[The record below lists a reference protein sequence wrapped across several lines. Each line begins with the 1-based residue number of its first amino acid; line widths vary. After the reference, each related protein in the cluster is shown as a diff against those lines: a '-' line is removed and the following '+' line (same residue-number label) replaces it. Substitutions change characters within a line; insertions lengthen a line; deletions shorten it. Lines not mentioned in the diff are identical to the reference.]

1 MSEKYLIFGATG
13 SVGSSLA
20 EQLKN
25 SGNDIHLVARNESEV
40 KTIAEKLGCSYTV
53 ADVLEDGFIEKVK
66 SDINDIKGIA
76 YCVGSIDLK
85 PLRMVTEADMNKCMK
100 LNLYSAI
107 EAIKGFQ
114 ESLKKNKGSVVLFS
128 TVAAQRGFTNHTI
141 IASAKA
147 AVEGLTV
154 TLAAE
159 FAPNIRVNCIAP
171 SLSKSKIAEP
181 MLKNPAIA
189 EGIAKAHPLKRLGEG
204 KDSAAL
210 AKFLITEESSWVTGQ
225 VIAVAVALGAQ
236 DLFKN
241 LISGI
246 LVLVEKRFKIGDW
259 ILVEGIIEGIV
270 EKIGFRSTV
279 LRKFDKSLAIIP
291 NFQFA
296 ENAVINISETTNW
309 RIDWAITLQYD
320 TTVDQLKKIRNEIED
335 HINKNDDFDKAVG
348 VAVRVEKFS
357 DSSIDMRVRCFT
369 TSNSFSTWLEVKE
382 KLAIEIKQIVEGNKA
397 AFAFPSQSIY
407 IEKK

>member
-20 EQLKN
+20 EQLKK
-25 SGNDIHLVARNESEV
+25 SGSDIHLVARDESEV
-40 KTIAEKLGCSYTV
+40 KVIAEKLGCSYTV

-66 SDINDIKGIA
+66 SDINDIKGVA

-159 FAPNIRVNCIAP
+159 FAPHIRVNCIAP

-210 AKFLITEESSWVTGQ
+210 AKFLISEESSWITGQ
-225 VIAVAVALGAQ
+225 IIAVDG
-236 DLFKN
+236 
-241 LISGI
+241 G
-246 LVLVEKRFKIGDW
+246 
-259 ILVEGIIEGIV
+259 
-270 EKIGFRSTV
+270 RS
-279 LRKFDKSLAIIP
+279 
-291 NFQFA
+291 
-296 ENAVINISETTNW
+296 
-309 RIDWAITLQYD
+309 
-320 TTVDQLKKIRNEIED
+320 
-335 HINKNDDFDKAVG
+335 
-348 VAVRVEKFS
+348 
-357 DSSIDMRVRCFT
+357 
-369 TSNSFSTWLEVKE
+369 
-382 KLAIEIKQIVEGNKA
+382 KL
-397 AFAFPSQSIY
+397 S
-407 IEKK
+407 

>member
-25 SGNDIHLVARNESEV
+25 SGSDIHLVARNESEV
-40 KTIAEKLGCSYTV
+40 KAIAEKLGCTYTV

-66 SDINDIKGIA
+66 SDINDIKGVA

-210 AKFLITEESSWVTGQ
+210 AKFLITEESSWITGQ
-225 VIAVAVALGAQ
+225 IVAVDG
-236 DLFKN
+236 
-241 LISGI
+241 G
-246 LVLVEKRFKIGDW
+246 
-259 ILVEGIIEGIV
+259 
-270 EKIGFRSTV
+270 RS
-279 LRKFDKSLAIIP
+279 
-291 NFQFA
+291 
-296 ENAVINISETTNW
+296 
-309 RIDWAITLQYD
+309 
-320 TTVDQLKKIRNEIED
+320 
-335 HINKNDDFDKAVG
+335 
-348 VAVRVEKFS
+348 
-357 DSSIDMRVRCFT
+357 
-369 TSNSFSTWLEVKE
+369 
-382 KLAIEIKQIVEGNKA
+382 KL
-397 AFAFPSQSIY
+397 S
-407 IEKK
+407 

>member
-25 SGNDIHLVARNESEV
+25 SGNDVHLVARNESEAKV
-40 KTIAEKLGCSYTV
+40 IAEKLGCSYTV
-53 ADVLEDGFIEKVK
+53 ADVLENGFIEKVK
-66 SDINDIKGIA
+66 SDVSEIKGIA

-159 FAPNIRVNCIAP
+159 FAPHIRVNCIAP

-210 AKFLITEESSWVTGQ
+210 AKFLITEESSWITGQ
-225 VIAVAVALGAQ
+225 IIAVDG
-236 DLFKN
+236 
-241 LISGI
+241 G
-246 LVLVEKRFKIGDW
+246 
-259 ILVEGIIEGIV
+259 
-270 EKIGFRSTV
+270 RS
-279 LRKFDKSLAIIP
+279 
-291 NFQFA
+291 
-296 ENAVINISETTNW
+296 
-309 RIDWAITLQYD
+309 
-320 TTVDQLKKIRNEIED
+320 
-335 HINKNDDFDKAVG
+335 
-348 VAVRVEKFS
+348 
-357 DSSIDMRVRCFT
+357 
-369 TSNSFSTWLEVKE
+369 
-382 KLAIEIKQIVEGNKA
+382 KL
-397 AFAFPSQSIY
+397 S
-407 IEKK
+407 

>member
-25 SGNDIHLVARNESEV
+25 LGKDIHLVARNETEV
-40 KTIAEKLGCSYTV
+40 KAIAEKLGCSYTV
-53 ADVLEDGFIEKVK
+53 ADVLQDGFIEKVK
-66 SDINDIKGIA
+66 SDINEIKGIA

-100 LNLYSAI
+100 LNLYSTI
-107 EAIKGFQ
+107 EVIKGYQ

-181 MLKNPAIA
+181 MLKNPTIA

-210 AKFLITEESSWVTGQ
+210 AKFLITEESSWITGQ
-225 VIAVAVALGAQ
+225 IIAVDG
-236 DLFKN
+236 
-241 LISGI
+241 G
-246 LVLVEKRFKIGDW
+246 
-259 ILVEGIIEGIV
+259 
-270 EKIGFRSTV
+270 RS
-279 LRKFDKSLAIIP
+279 
-291 NFQFA
+291 
-296 ENAVINISETTNW
+296 
-309 RIDWAITLQYD
+309 
-320 TTVDQLKKIRNEIED
+320 
-335 HINKNDDFDKAVG
+335 
-348 VAVRVEKFS
+348 
-357 DSSIDMRVRCFT
+357 
-369 TSNSFSTWLEVKE
+369 
-382 KLAIEIKQIVEGNKA
+382 KL
-397 AFAFPSQSIY
+397 S
-407 IEKK
+407 

>member
-40 KTIAEKLGCSYTV
+40 KAIAETLGCSYTV

-66 SDINDIKGIA
+66 SDINDIKGVA

-107 EAIKGFQ
+107 EVIKGFQ

-181 MLKNPAIA
+181 MLKNSTIA

-210 AKFLITEESSWVTGQ
+210 AKFLITEESSWITGQ
-225 VIAVAVALGAQ
+225 IIAVDG
-236 DLFKN
+236 
-241 LISGI
+241 G
-246 LVLVEKRFKIGDW
+246 
-259 ILVEGIIEGIV
+259 
-270 EKIGFRSTV
+270 RS
-279 LRKFDKSLAIIP
+279 
-291 NFQFA
+291 
-296 ENAVINISETTNW
+296 
-309 RIDWAITLQYD
+309 
-320 TTVDQLKKIRNEIED
+320 
-335 HINKNDDFDKAVG
+335 
-348 VAVRVEKFS
+348 
-357 DSSIDMRVRCFT
+357 
-369 TSNSFSTWLEVKE
+369 
-382 KLAIEIKQIVEGNKA
+382 KL
-397 AFAFPSQSIY
+397 S
-407 IEKK
+407 

>member
-25 SGNDIHLVARNESEV
+25 SGNDAHLVGRNEIEV
-40 KTIAEKLGCSYTV
+40 KAIAEKLGCTYTV

-66 SDINDIKGIA
+66 SDINEIKGVA

-114 ESLKKNKGSVVLFS
+114 ESLKKNKGSIVLFS

-210 AKFLITEESSWVTGQ
+210 AKFLITEESSWITGQ
-225 VIAVAVALGAQ
+225 IIAVDG
-236 DLFKN
+236 
-241 LISGI
+241 G
-246 LVLVEKRFKIGDW
+246 
-259 ILVEGIIEGIV
+259 
-270 EKIGFRSTV
+270 RS
-279 LRKFDKSLAIIP
+279 
-291 NFQFA
+291 
-296 ENAVINISETTNW
+296 
-309 RIDWAITLQYD
+309 
-320 TTVDQLKKIRNEIED
+320 
-335 HINKNDDFDKAVG
+335 
-348 VAVRVEKFS
+348 
-357 DSSIDMRVRCFT
+357 
-369 TSNSFSTWLEVKE
+369 
-382 KLAIEIKQIVEGNKA
+382 KL
-397 AFAFPSQSIY
+397 S
-407 IEKK
+407 

>member
-25 SGNDIHLVARNESEV
+25 SDNDIHLVARNESEV

-53 ADVLEDGFIEKVK
+53 ADVLEDGFIEKIK
-66 SDINDIKGIA
+66 SDISDIKGIA

-210 AKFLITEESSWVTGQ
+210 AKFLISEESSWVTGQ
-225 VIAVAVALGAQ
+225 VIAVDG
-236 DLFKN
+236 
-241 LISGI
+241 G
-246 LVLVEKRFKIGDW
+246 
-259 ILVEGIIEGIV
+259 
-270 EKIGFRSTV
+270 RS
-279 LRKFDKSLAIIP
+279 
-291 NFQFA
+291 
-296 ENAVINISETTNW
+296 
-309 RIDWAITLQYD
+309 
-320 TTVDQLKKIRNEIED
+320 
-335 HINKNDDFDKAVG
+335 
-348 VAVRVEKFS
+348 
-357 DSSIDMRVRCFT
+357 
-369 TSNSFSTWLEVKE
+369 
-382 KLAIEIKQIVEGNKA
+382 KL
-397 AFAFPSQSIY
+397 S
-407 IEKK
+407 

>member
-25 SGNDIHLVARNESEV
+25 SGNDIHLIARNESEV
-40 KTIAEKLGCSYTV
+40 KEIAEQLGCSYTV

-66 SDINDIKGIA
+66 SDINDIKGVA

-85 PLRMVTEADMNKCMK
+85 PIRMVTEADMNKCMK

-107 EAIKGFQ
+107 ETIKGYQ

-159 FAPNIRVNCIAP
+159 FAPHIRVNCVAP

-181 MLKNPAIA
+181 MLKNPTIA

-225 VIAVAVALGAQ
+225 IIAVDG
-236 DLFKN
+236 
-241 LISGI
+241 G
-246 LVLVEKRFKIGDW
+246 
-259 ILVEGIIEGIV
+259 
-270 EKIGFRSTV
+270 RS
-279 LRKFDKSLAIIP
+279 
-291 NFQFA
+291 
-296 ENAVINISETTNW
+296 
-309 RIDWAITLQYD
+309 
-320 TTVDQLKKIRNEIED
+320 
-335 HINKNDDFDKAVG
+335 
-348 VAVRVEKFS
+348 
-357 DSSIDMRVRCFT
+357 
-369 TSNSFSTWLEVKE
+369 
-382 KLAIEIKQIVEGNKA
+382 KL
-397 AFAFPSQSIY
+397 S
-407 IEKK
+407 

>member
-25 SGNDIHLVARNESEV
+25 SGHDVHLVARNESEV
-40 KTIAEKLGCSYTV
+40 KAIAEKLNCSYTV
-53 ADVLEDGFIEKVK
+53 ADVLEDGFIERVK
-66 SDINDIKGIA
+66 SDINEIKGIA

-114 ESLKKNKGSVVLFS
+114 EILKKNKGSVVLFS

-159 FAPNIRVNCIAP
+159 FAPNIRVNCVAP

-181 MLKNPAIA
+181 MLKNAAIA

-210 AKFLITEESSWVTGQ
+210 AKFLITEDSSWVTGQ
-225 VIAVAVALGAQ
+225 VIAVDG
-236 DLFKN
+236 
-241 LISGI
+241 G
-246 LVLVEKRFKIGDW
+246 
-259 ILVEGIIEGIV
+259 
-270 EKIGFRSTV
+270 RS
-279 LRKFDKSLAIIP
+279 
-291 NFQFA
+291 
-296 ENAVINISETTNW
+296 
-309 RIDWAITLQYD
+309 
-320 TTVDQLKKIRNEIED
+320 
-335 HINKNDDFDKAVG
+335 
-348 VAVRVEKFS
+348 
-357 DSSIDMRVRCFT
+357 
-369 TSNSFSTWLEVKE
+369 
-382 KLAIEIKQIVEGNKA
+382 KL
-397 AFAFPSQSIY
+397 S
-407 IEKK
+407 

>member
-1 MSEKYLIFGATG
+1 MKMK
-13 SVGSSLA
+13 
-20 EQLKN
+20 LK
-25 SGNDIHLVARNESEV
+25 V
-40 KTIAEKLGCSYTV
+40 IAEKLGCSHTV

-66 SDINDIKGIA
+66 SDINEIKGIA

-159 FAPNIRVNCIAP
+159 FAPHIRVNCIAP

-210 AKFLITEESSWVTGQ
+210 AKFLITEESSWITGQ
-225 VIAVAVALGAQ
+225 IIAVDG
-236 DLFKN
+236 
-241 LISGI
+241 G
-246 LVLVEKRFKIGDW
+246 
-259 ILVEGIIEGIV
+259 
-270 EKIGFRSTV
+270 RS
-279 LRKFDKSLAIIP
+279 
-291 NFQFA
+291 
-296 ENAVINISETTNW
+296 
-309 RIDWAITLQYD
+309 
-320 TTVDQLKKIRNEIED
+320 
-335 HINKNDDFDKAVG
+335 
-348 VAVRVEKFS
+348 
-357 DSSIDMRVRCFT
+357 
-369 TSNSFSTWLEVKE
+369 
-382 KLAIEIKQIVEGNKA
+382 KL
-397 AFAFPSQSIY
+397 S
-407 IEKK
+407 

>member
-40 KTIAEKLGCSYTV
+40 KVIAEKLCCSYTV

-66 SDINDIKGIA
+66 LDINEIKGVA

-107 EAIKGFQ
+107 ETIKGFQ

-159 FAPNIRVNCIAP
+159 FAPHIRVNCIAP

-210 AKFLITEESSWVTGQ
+210 AKFLITEESSWITGQ
-225 VIAVAVALGAQ
+225 IIAVDG
-236 DLFKN
+236 
-241 LISGI
+241 G
-246 LVLVEKRFKIGDW
+246 
-259 ILVEGIIEGIV
+259 
-270 EKIGFRSTV
+270 RS
-279 LRKFDKSLAIIP
+279 
-291 NFQFA
+291 
-296 ENAVINISETTNW
+296 
-309 RIDWAITLQYD
+309 
-320 TTVDQLKKIRNEIED
+320 
-335 HINKNDDFDKAVG
+335 
-348 VAVRVEKFS
+348 
-357 DSSIDMRVRCFT
+357 
-369 TSNSFSTWLEVKE
+369 
-382 KLAIEIKQIVEGNKA
+382 KL
-397 AFAFPSQSIY
+397 S
-407 IEKK
+407 

>member
-25 SGNDIHLVARNESEV
+25 SGSDIHLVARNESEV

-225 VIAVAVALGAQ
+225 VIAVDG
-236 DLFKN
+236 
-241 LISGI
+241 G
-246 LVLVEKRFKIGDW
+246 
-259 ILVEGIIEGIV
+259 
-270 EKIGFRSTV
+270 RS
-279 LRKFDKSLAIIP
+279 
-291 NFQFA
+291 
-296 ENAVINISETTNW
+296 
-309 RIDWAITLQYD
+309 
-320 TTVDQLKKIRNEIED
+320 
-335 HINKNDDFDKAVG
+335 
-348 VAVRVEKFS
+348 
-357 DSSIDMRVRCFT
+357 
-369 TSNSFSTWLEVKE
+369 
-382 KLAIEIKQIVEGNKA
+382 KL
-397 AFAFPSQSIY
+397 S
-407 IEKK
+407 

>member
-40 KTIAEKLGCSYTV
+40 KAIAEKLGCSYTV

-107 EAIKGFQ
+107 EVIKGFQ

-181 MLKNPAIA
+181 MLKNSTIA

-210 AKFLITEESSWVTGQ
+210 AKFLITEESSWITGQ
-225 VIAVAVALGAQ
+225 IIAVDG
-236 DLFKN
+236 
-241 LISGI
+241 G
-246 LVLVEKRFKIGDW
+246 
-259 ILVEGIIEGIV
+259 
-270 EKIGFRSTV
+270 RS
-279 LRKFDKSLAIIP
+279 
-291 NFQFA
+291 
-296 ENAVINISETTNW
+296 
-309 RIDWAITLQYD
+309 
-320 TTVDQLKKIRNEIED
+320 
-335 HINKNDDFDKAVG
+335 
-348 VAVRVEKFS
+348 
-357 DSSIDMRVRCFT
+357 
-369 TSNSFSTWLEVKE
+369 
-382 KLAIEIKQIVEGNKA
+382 KL
-397 AFAFPSQSIY
+397 S
-407 IEKK
+407 

>member
-25 SGNDIHLVARNESEV
+25 SGNDIHLVARNEIEV
-40 KTIAEKLGCSYTV
+40 KNIAEKLGCSHTV

-66 SDINDIKGIA
+66 SDVNEIKGIA

-159 FAPNIRVNCIAP
+159 FAPHIRVNCIAP

-210 AKFLITEESSWVTGQ
+210 AKFLITEESSWITGQ
-225 VIAVAVALGAQ
+225 IIAVDG
-236 DLFKN
+236 
-241 LISGI
+241 G
-246 LVLVEKRFKIGDW
+246 
-259 ILVEGIIEGIV
+259 
-270 EKIGFRSTV
+270 RS
-279 LRKFDKSLAIIP
+279 
-291 NFQFA
+291 
-296 ENAVINISETTNW
+296 
-309 RIDWAITLQYD
+309 
-320 TTVDQLKKIRNEIED
+320 
-335 HINKNDDFDKAVG
+335 
-348 VAVRVEKFS
+348 
-357 DSSIDMRVRCFT
+357 
-369 TSNSFSTWLEVKE
+369 
-382 KLAIEIKQIVEGNKA
+382 KL
-397 AFAFPSQSIY
+397 S
-407 IEKK
+407 